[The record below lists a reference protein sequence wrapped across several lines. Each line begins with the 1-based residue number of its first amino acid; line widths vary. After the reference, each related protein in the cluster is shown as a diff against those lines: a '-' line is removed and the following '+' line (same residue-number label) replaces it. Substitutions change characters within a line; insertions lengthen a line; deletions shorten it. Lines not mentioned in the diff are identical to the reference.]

1 MSAGARPQGTAD
13 EAASAVAVRQMFNSI
28 APRYDLLNRLLSGNV
43 AALWWR
49 RAARTF
55 REILAMP
62 ESCIVDL
69 CCGTGS
75 LTLELEK
82 FRAED
87 GAPILAMDFSHAMLA
102 LATPRLRKSI
112 VIEADGMHLPLAD
125 GSVDLVT
132 TAFGFR
138 NLPNYDAA
146 LRELHRVLKPGGTLA
161 ILEANEPTGFLAP
174 LYRIY
179 FHRILPRIGSLLSSG
194 SAYAYLPASVRRFP
208 APPELLVRI
217 RNAGFSH
224 AEWTPYT
231 FGIAGLYSC
240 RK

>member
-125 GSVDLVT
+125 
-132 TAFGFR
+132 A
-138 NLPNYDAA
+138 LPACFLPAA
-146 LRELHRVLKPGGTLA
+146 RMLICRLRCG
-161 ILEANEPTGFLAP
+161 GFL
-174 LYRIY
+174 LR
-179 FHRILPRIGSLLSSG
+179 RNCWSG
-194 SAYAYLPASVRRFP
+194 FATRDFPTRSGRPTRLALQGCTPAENKATLKQFR
-208 APPELLVRI
+208 
-217 RNAGFSH
+217 
-224 AEWTPYT
+224 
-231 FGIAGLYSC
+231 
-240 RK
+240 